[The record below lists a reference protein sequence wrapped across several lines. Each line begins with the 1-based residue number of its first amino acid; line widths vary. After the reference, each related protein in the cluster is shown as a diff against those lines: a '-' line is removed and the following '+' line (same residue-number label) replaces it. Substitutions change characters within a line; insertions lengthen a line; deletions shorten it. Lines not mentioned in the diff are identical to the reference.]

1 MLSVQHPL
9 VQLPIDFE
17 KVILRPA
24 VDHDGQLTG
33 LQAVIDRPGL
43 LGSNLPVTVRERYDA
58 IQLLDHRMLVPQA
71 RIFGIGSELLAD
83 LPVARK
89 RPNVD
94 AAAHRSACSENVGM
108 PEREPQRAMTAHA
121 VSRDR
126 PSTPRAYRSVKGV
139 HTAHQ
144 LRAHISFIPAS
155 RIDRTVPVPARS
167 AVRTDDDRPVRRSRA
182 GKFGFGFT
190 QPAIVTVIVAV
201 QQVNDRIAASRIGIV
216 SFGKNHQILDL
227 LVHRRAVHAN
237 GVHPLSASRNPAHKK
252 RCHPHDPKPE
262 RNVSTKAFAI
272 FHVSCCQSPAKIAN
286 RKINESTR
294 PIKSC
299 MSYGKRVESPY
310 RIKAMSANGP
320 PRTRTAIKTQKSA
333 PIGADF
339 LWKGESHFRFFVH
352 V

>member
-1 MLSVQHPL
+1 MTLPERIPTEI
-9 VQLPIDFE
+9 VQLFASAE
-17 KVILRPA
+17 AWNYR
-24 VDHDGQLTG
+24 
-33 LQAVIDRPGL
+33 
-43 LGSNLPVTVRERYDA
+43 
-58 IQLLDHRMLVPQA
+58 LVPYDRRDGIVLCAGEQGRDYA
-71 RIFGIGSELLAD
+71 SASQEIEVLSGFRVQIEPVGPDELSLLLNRYYRREETRPISGRTADLSRIGSGQGFLTD
-83 LPVARK
+83 LIGEAFDEYASDIHFEPY
-89 RPNVD
+89 
-94 AAAHRSACSENVGM
+94 E
-108 PEREPQRAMTAHA
+108 ERCRI
-121 VSRDR
+121 R
-126 PSTPRAYRSVKGV
+126 
-139 HTAHQ
+139 
-144 LRAHISFIPAS
+144 L
-155 RIDRTVPVPARS
+155 RIDGKLIEN
-167 AVRTDDDRPVRRSRA
+167 DDRPVRRSRA

-339 LWKGESHFRFFVH
+339 LSKGESHFRFFVH